1 MSKGGKGRIFR
12 ANIEIPRGQ
21 DASNRSDIELLF
33 PGLPEQIDLEIDE
46 DSQTLFW
53 TDRGGPPTGTEGEKN
68 PKYEILTRRLHEAI
82 GLKLYQ
88 VNKHIYLTDLG
99 GAVYRIGMDGK
110 NKKKIYDEEAAF
122 SGSGLAH
129 V

>member
-53 TDRGGPPTGTEGEKN
+53 TDRG
-68 PKYEILTRRLHEAI
+68 AI